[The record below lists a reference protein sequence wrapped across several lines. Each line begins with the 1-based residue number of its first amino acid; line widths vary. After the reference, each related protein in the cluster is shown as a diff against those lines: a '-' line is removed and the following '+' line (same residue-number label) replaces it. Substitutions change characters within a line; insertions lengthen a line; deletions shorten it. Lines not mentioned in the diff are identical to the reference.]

1 MLACRQAG
9 ADDLRSSLQAR
20 ERLGSTAIGHGI
32 AIPHG
37 RSSTLEAPR
46 GALLRLEPA
55 VDFNAGR
62 WPGGRSG
69 IRDGRA
75 RSLHPPAPDAAV
87 GAGRTLFRRTDFRAA
102 LRSAPDAQAMRTLLL
117 DEATITRKP
126 RMTTSITA
134 RELFDQQK
142 DKLALRWLAGLK
154 GDQRMLEA
162 VDTIAR
168 RPSLAGYLNAIYPNK
183 VQILGSEELAWL
195 DSLDSRQRWETIEKI
210 IQYRPLALVISKNQS
225 CPEDLRDAAEESE
238 TPLWISPKRGH
249 ELLNHLSYHMART
262 LAPRVTLHGVFMEIY
277 SIGVLITGEAGSGKS
292 ELALELLS
300 RGHRLVADDAPEFT
314 QIAPDVLD
322 GTCPELLQDLLEV
335 RGLGVLNVRDM
346 FGDTAVKK
354 NKYLRLIV
362 HLTRPMTEPNPHGY
376 ERLTGDSGSRHVLDL
391 DVPLITLPVMPGR
404 NLAVL
409 TEAATRLHILRTK
422 GIDPAAMFIARHSN
436 LLERSSP

>member
-1 MLACRQAG
+1 
-9 ADDLRSSLQAR
+9 
-20 ERLGSTAIGHGI
+20 
-32 AIPHG
+32 
-37 RSSTLEAPR
+37 
-46 GALLRLEPA
+46 
-55 VDFNAGR
+55 
-62 WPGGRSG
+62 
-69 IRDGRA
+69 
-75 RSLHPPAPDAAV
+75 
-87 GAGRTLFRRTDFRAA
+87 
-102 LRSAPDAQAMRTLLL
+102 
-117 DEATITRKP
+117 
-126 RMTTSITA
+126 MTTRISA

-142 DKLALRWLAGLK
+142 DKLALRWLAGAK

-168 RPSLAGYLNAIYPNK
+168 RPSLAGYLNIIYPNK

-210 IQYRPLALVISKNQS
+210 VQYRPLALVISKNQS

-238 TPLWISPKRGH
+238 TPLWTSPKRGH

-300 RGHRLVADDAPEFT
+300 RGTSLGRRCAEFT

-436 LLERSSP
+436 LLERSAP

>member
-1 MLACRQAG
+1 M
-9 ADDLRSSLQAR
+9 
-20 ERLGSTAIGHGI
+20 
-32 AIPHG
+32 
-37 RSSTLEAPR
+37 
-46 GALLRLEPA
+46 
-55 VDFNAGR
+55 
-62 WPGGRSG
+62 
-69 IRDGRA
+69 
-75 RSLHPPAPDAAV
+75 
-87 GAGRTLFRRTDFRAA
+87 
-102 LRSAPDAQAMRTLLL
+102 
-117 DEATITRKP
+117 K
-126 RMTTSITA
+126 TSITA
-134 RELFDQQK
+134 RDLFDQQHE
-142 DKLALRWLAGLK
+142 KLALRWIAGQK
-154 GDQRMLEA
+154 GEGRLLDSG
-162 VDTIAR
+162 DTDAR
-168 RPSLAGYLNAIYPNK
+168 RPSLAGYLNAVYPNK
-183 VQILGSEELAWL
+183 VQILGTEELAWL
-195 DSLDSRQRWETIEKI
+195 DSLDSRQRWEIIEKI
-210 IQYRPLALVISKNQS
+210 IQFRPLALVISKNQP
-225 CPEDLRDAAEESE
+225 CPEDLRDAANESD

-249 ELLNHLSYHMART
+249 ELLNHLSYHLART

-362 HLTRPMTEPNPHGY
+362 HLTKPMTEPTPHGY

-436 LLERSSP
+436 LLERRNP

>member
-1 MLACRQAG
+1 
-9 ADDLRSSLQAR
+9 
-20 ERLGSTAIGHGI
+20 
-32 AIPHG
+32 
-37 RSSTLEAPR
+37 
-46 GALLRLEPA
+46 
-55 VDFNAGR
+55 
-62 WPGGRSG
+62 
-69 IRDGRA
+69 
-75 RSLHPPAPDAAV
+75 
-87 GAGRTLFRRTDFRAA
+87 
-102 LRSAPDAQAMRTLLL
+102 
-117 DEATITRKP
+117 
-126 RMTTSITA
+126 MTTSISA

-142 DKLALRWLAGLK
+142 DKLALRWLAGVK

-183 VQILGSEELAWL
+183 VQIMGSEELAWL
-195 DSLDSRQRWETIEKI
+195 DSLDSRQRWETIQKI
-210 IQYRPLALVISKNQS
+210 VQYRPLALVISKNQS

-238 TPLWISPKRGH
+238 TPLWTSPKRGH

-354 NKYLRLIV
+354 NKYLRLMV
-362 HLTRPMTEPNPHGY
+362 HLTRPMTEPNLHGY
-376 ERLTGDSGSRHVLDL
+376 ERLTGDSGTRHVLDL

-422 GIDPAAMFIARHSN
+422 GIDPAVMFIARHSN
-436 LLERSSP
+436 LLERSAP